1 MRGWGS
7 KTPKRTSL
15 WSNSRAIR
23 KFRTAAKHSKA
34 PKKSHQL
41 ADVYFDRAGRKRY
54 KGNRHLKGSQCK
66 TEFHVLY
73 SSYSSWCFSHD
84 VFQSFVTVLQVK
96 AHIWYIHFLFMEL
109 REYPRGF
116 GVRFASTMKYFQKER
131 AMVTYRKDGVNWLQ
145 VDLGGNTH
153 DPSAW
158 TLKTKTF
165 K

>member
-1 MRGWGS
+1 
-7 KTPKRTSL
+7 
-15 WSNSRAIR
+15 
-23 KFRTAAKHSKA
+23 
-34 PKKSHQL
+34 
-41 ADVYFDRAGRKRY
+41 
-54 KGNRHLKGSQCK
+54 
-66 TEFHVLY
+66 
-73 SSYSSWCFSHD
+73 
-84 VFQSFVTVLQVK
+84 
-96 AHIWYIHFLFMEL
+96 MEL